1 MSDGSRYKVSGT
13 NGTEGTGSEGTQT
26 VGTIFVGVGHV
37 PSSLKCVC
45 VCGKEL
51 MLSSPPHDAEPCAG
65 PEWLKL
71 DDAESLWG
79 FPV

>member
-1 MSDGSRYKVSGT
+1 MSDGSRYKVTGT

-26 VGTIFVGVGHV
+26 VGTIYVGVGHV
-37 PSSLKCVC
+37 PSRTRCLKCVC

-71 DDAESLWG
+71 DDAG